1 VRPATPVRPRAG
13 WGGRTSLF
21 QPSQPAFWVY
31 VAIVVVTAYYAW
43 QEQRLFS
50 ELSPSGWLLS
60 WLLLFVY
67 ALPVFL
73 AIYLLDL
80 YEREPVSLVL
90 GALLWGAVAATVLS
104 AVANEGWGLV
114 VTRLGGPA
122 FAARW
127 TAALTAPFVE
137 ETVKVAGV
145 ILIYLIARREIDDV
159 MDGFVYG
166 AMVGLG
172 FALVEDVFYFVGI
185 FGGTTGGVL
194 AGFYVR
200 VVSAGLYGHV
210 LYSGIA
216 GMGVAYFV
224 SRVDEE
230 PFRKR
235 LLVAVGLFAVGVA
248 GHFLWNSPL
257 LNFFPGNVEDAG
269 DWLRIPLAA
278 AVKGLPLLVCAIV
291 LVSLAHRRERMWLEA
306 ALRSEADTPALSR
319 TELGILLDAG
329 ARRRSRRDMRT
340 RAGERAA
347 RLLKRLQRE
356 QVNLAMVRSR
366 VASEDDPELVR
377 QRQLCRSLRDALAAI
392 PRAAP
397 AASAGPGPPAADESR

>member
-1 VRPATPVRPRAG
+1 MRTATPVRRRAG
-13 WGGRTSLF
+13 WGGRTSLY
-21 QPSQPAFWVY
+21 QPRQPAFWVY
-31 VAIVVVTAYYAW
+31 VTIVVVTAYYAW

-60 WLLLFVY
+60 WLLLFLY

-104 AVANEGWGLV
+104 AVANEGWALV
-114 VTRLGGPA
+114 VARVGGPA

-145 ILIYLIARREIDDV
+145 ILIYLIARREIDDM

-172 FALVEDVFYFVGI
+172 FALVEDVFYFVAI

-210 LYSGIA
+210 LYTGIA
-216 GMGVAYFV
+216 GMGVGYFV

-235 LLVAVGLFAVGVA
+235 LLVAVGLFAAGVA

-257 LNFFPGNVEDAG
+257 LNFFPGNVGSAG

-278 AVKGLPLLVCAIV
+278 AVKGLPLLVFVIV
-291 LVSLAHRRERMWLEA
+291 LVKLAHRRERMWLEA

-329 ARRRSRRDMRT
+329 ARRRSRRDMKA

-366 VASEDDPELVR
+366 VASEDDPELLR
-377 QRQLCRSLRDALAAI
+377 QRELCRSLRDALFAI

-397 AASAGPGPPAADESR
+397 AASPDPTGEAPPGG